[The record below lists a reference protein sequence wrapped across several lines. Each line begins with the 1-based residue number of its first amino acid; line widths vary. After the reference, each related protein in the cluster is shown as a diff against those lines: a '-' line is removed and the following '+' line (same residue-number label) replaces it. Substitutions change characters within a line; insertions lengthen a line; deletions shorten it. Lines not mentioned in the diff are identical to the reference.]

1 MNRVTTNFE
10 FADRVGCDFTTASRL
25 RNGQRLPSRDMLS
38 RIIKAFDLDPAEA
51 LTASEDPATF
61 SAYLREHVFT
71 APEGGEGKGDE
82 SPAEP

>member
-1 MNRVTTNFE
+1 
-10 FADRVGCDFTTASRL
+10 
-25 RNGQRLPSRDMLS
+25 MLS

-51 LTASEDPATF
+51 LAASENPATF

-71 APEGGEGKGDE
+71 APEGGEGKEDE